1 MENTLS
7 PDTKSSRQIDFDPTC
22 QDLVRLPRVKQ
33 SQRMQE
39 RRESTESTESS
50 ESLPLQSSYRWVVV
64 GIWMVSG
71 VSGFMVLATLGILLP
86 SISADLNISP
96 LQQGLLGSSAFWGN
110 IVLAIPLSWWTSRYG
125 PKILTS
131 VTMVLGSA
139 ALFVQGW
146 APVFAVLLAGRLA
159 FGITVMARQPARV
172 SLTQQWFAPREI
184 VFVNSVSN
192 MLFGVVVGG
201 GLAAAPFM
209 LAAFGD
215 DWRATLNV
223 FAGLFVALTI
233 LWMIFGRERHAP
245 QPARQQRPSQAPE
258 SGLVAGALAHR
269 DLWVQGFGFVGA
281 TLCWS
286 AFLAFYPTLMLNTYQ
301 LSLQWSG
308 AILALGV
315 FVGGA
320 AGLVMGYIVMN
331 KGHGKLILQI
341 LGVLM
346 PVTYLGMIFTGS
358 IPILIAL
365 TLVNG
370 VAWGFWPI
378 LFTVPFHLPG
388 IRPRQVA
395 VAVAFTMMMSSVG
408 TAMGPL
414 TAGLLQEALG
424 DLQQTLFILS
434 FTGLSLTAAGIF
446 LRTGTQPNVKET
458 AQPAAGD

>member
-1 MENTLS
+1 MPEQSQST
-7 PDTKSSRQIDFDPTC
+7 DPTG
-22 QDLVRLPRVKQ
+22 
-33 SQRMQE
+33 S
-39 RRESTESTESS
+39 STSVTPPSN
-50 ESLPLQSSYRWVVV
+50 YRWVVMGV
-64 GIWMVSG
+64 WMVSG

-86 SISADLNISP
+86 AISADLQISP

-110 IVLAIPLSWWTSRYG
+110 IALAIPLSWWTSRYG
-125 PKILTS
+125 PKALTS
-131 VTMVLGSA
+131 VTLVLGTA
-139 ALFVQGW
+139 ALFLQGW
-146 APVFAVLLAGRLA
+146 APTFAVLVAGRLA

-184 VFVNSVSN
+184 VFVNSVQN
-192 MLFGVVVGG
+192 LLFGLVVGG
-201 GLAAAPFM
+201 GLAASPFM
-209 LAAFGD
+209 LAAFGN

-223 FAGLFVALTI
+223 FAGLFVVLTI
-233 LWMIFGRERHAP
+233 SWMILGRERRTPEHPGRQEP
-245 QPARQQRPSQAPE
+245 QQNQETGVVR
-258 SGLVAGALAHR
+258 GALGYR

-320 AGLVMGYIVMN
+320 AGLGLGYVVMN
-331 KGHGKLILQI
+331 KGHGKLILQVMGI
-341 LGVLM
+341 LM
-346 PVTYLGMIFTGS
+346 PMTYLGMIMTGS
-358 IPILIAL
+358 IPILIGL
-365 TLVNG
+365 TLLNG

-395 VAVAFTMMMSSVG
+395 VAVAFTMMMSSIG
-408 TAMGPL
+408 TALGPL
-414 TAGLLQEALG
+414 AAGLLQQSLG
-424 DLQQTLFILS
+424 DLQQTLFIIS

-446 LRTGTQPNVKET
+446 LRTGTHSNVEE
-458 AQPAAGD
+458 PAEVAPAD

>member
-1 MENTLS
+1 
-7 PDTKSSRQIDFDPTC
+7 
-22 QDLVRLPRVKQ
+22 
-33 SQRMQE
+33 MQE
-39 RRESTESTESS
+39 QRETTESPASI
-50 ESLPLQSSYRWVVV
+50 PPPSSYRWVVM
-64 GIWMVSG
+64 GIWMLSG

-86 SISADLNISP
+86 AISADLHISP

-110 IVLAIPLSWWTSRYG
+110 IALAIPMSWWTSRYG
-125 PKILTS
+125 PKALTS
-131 VTMVLGSA
+131 VTLVLGTA
-139 ALFVQGW
+139 ARFIQGW
-146 APVFAVLLAGRLA
+146 APAFAVLVAGRLA
-159 FGITVMARQPARV
+159 FGMTVMARQPARV

-184 VFVNSVSN
+184 VFVNSVQN
-192 MLFGVVVGG
+192 MLFGLVVGG
-201 GLAAAPFM
+201 GLAASPFI

-215 DWRATLNV
+215 NWRATLNV
-223 FAGLFVALTI
+223 FAGLFVVLTI
-233 LWMIFGRERHAP
+233 SWMILGRERRTPEYLRRQGP
-245 QPARQQRPSQAPE
+245 QGPQE
-258 SGLVAGALAHR
+258 TGLVRGALGYR

-320 AGLVMGYIVMN
+320 AGLGLGFIVMN
-331 KGHGKLILQI
+331 KGHGKFILQV

-346 PVTYLGMIFTGS
+346 PVTYLGMILTGS
-358 IPILIAL
+358 IPILIGL
-365 TLVNG
+365 TLLNG

-408 TAMGPL
+408 TALGPL
-414 TAGLLQEALG
+414 AAGFLQQALG
-424 DLQQTLFILS
+424 GIQETLFIIC

-446 LRTGTQPNVKET
+446 LRTGTHRNIEET
-458 AQPAAGD
+458 AEVASGD

>member
-1 MENTLS
+1 M
-7 PDTKSSRQIDFDPTC
+7 F
-22 QDLVRLPRVKQ
+22 
-33 SQRMQE
+33 
-39 RRESTESTESS
+39 
-50 ESLPLQSSYRWVVV
+50 
-64 GIWMVSG
+64 SG

-86 SISADLNISP
+86 AISAELKISP

-110 IVLAIPLSWWTSRYG
+110 IALAIPMSWWTSRYG
-125 PKILTS
+125 PKALTS
-131 VTMVLGSA
+131 VTMVLGTT
-139 ALFVQGW
+139 ALFIQGW
-146 APVFAVLLAGRLA
+146 APAFGVLLAGRLA

-172 SLTQQWFAPREI
+172 SLTQQWFAPSEI
-184 VFVNSVSN
+184 VFVNSLSN
-192 MLFGVVVGG
+192 MLFGLVVGG
-201 GLAAAPFM
+201 GLASAPFI
-209 LAAFGD
+209 LASFGD
-215 DWRATLNV
+215 DWRATINV
-223 FAGLFVALTI
+223 FAGLFVVLTI
-233 LWMIFGRERHAP
+233 LWMVFGRER
-245 QPARQQRPSQAPE
+245 RTPE
-258 SGLVAGALAHR
+258 SSSSNGRPGSEEKDIVRGALAYR

-286 AFLAFYPTLMLNTYQ
+286 AFLAFYPTLMLNTYD

-346 PVTYLGMIFTGS
+346 PVTYVGMILTGS

-365 TLVNG
+365 TLING

-408 TAMGPL
+408 TALGPL
-414 TAGLLQEALG
+414 TAGLLQQILG
-424 DLQQTLFILS
+424 NLQQTLFIVS
-434 FTGLSLTAAGIF
+434 FTGLSLTMAGVL
-446 LRTGTQPNVKET
+446 LRTSSRQAHVEKAIEV
-458 AQPAAGD
+458 AAAD